1 MKISFITLLLI
12 ALSTLIFQG
21 CRSAENAE
29 PASFPG
35 IDAPLTEAPF
45 SSREPEKYQFE
56 VWQTTPAGTDKF
68 FAIRSG
74 AKWRIDSAYGT
85 PEQVTSLH
93 TDKDYVIVFAPKIY
107 AEIDASHGYDER
119 EATIEGIT
127 RGMINGKNMG
137 VFEKLATTDGITTY
151 KMTSDAE
158 RGKESIF
165 SFDEKAGLAVKK
177 EVYKT
182 DGGRVL
188 ESTVTLSAF
197 KTDVDEKLLALPV
210 GFKKVPVDEIRKA
223 LMPTPK

>member
-1 MKISFITLLLI
+1 MLILI
-12 ALSTLIFQG
+12 ALSILLFQG
-21 CRSAENAE
+21 CRNAANVE

-35 IDAPLTEAPF
+35 IDVPMTDAPF
-45 SSREPEKYQFE
+45 STKEPEKYQFE

-74 AKWRIDSAYGT
+74 TKWRVDSAYGT
-85 PEQVTSLH
+85 PDQVTSLH
-93 TDKDYVIVFAPKIY
+93 TDKDYVLVFASKVY
-107 AEIDASHGYDER
+107 AELEASHGYDER

-127 RGMINGKNMG
+127 QGMINGKNKG

-151 KMTSDAE
+151 KMTSGAE

-165 SFDEKAGLAVKK
+165 SFDEKEGLAVKK

-188 ESTVTLSAF
+188 ESTVTLNGF
-197 KTDVDEKLLALPV
+197 KTDVDEKQLTLPA
-210 GFKKVPVDEIRKA
+210 GFKKVQVDEIRKA
-223 LMPTPK
+223 LVPAAK